1 MLSHVTELV
10 AEVAVFLCEHGSVEL
25 ATLFDGN
32 RFQLKLFYLV
42 DIFSLLNGPRYSLQ
56 EKNKSQIEA
65 AEMVSA
71 FN

>member
-42 DIFSLLNGPRYSLQ
+42 DIF
-56 EKNKSQIEA
+56 KSFEWAQ
-65 AEMVSA
+65 VFSA
-71 FN
+71 GKK